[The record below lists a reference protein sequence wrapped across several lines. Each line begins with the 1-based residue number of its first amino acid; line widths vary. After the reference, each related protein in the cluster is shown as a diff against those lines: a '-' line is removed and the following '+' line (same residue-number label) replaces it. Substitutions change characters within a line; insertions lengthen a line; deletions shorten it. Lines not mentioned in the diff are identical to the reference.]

1 MILNGSQRGGAKDLA
16 LHLEK
21 EENEHVEVHELR
33 GFVSQNLMGALNEAY
48 AVSQG
53 TQCKQFLYSLSLN
66 PPENENVSIET
77 FEAAIEQVE
86 EKLGLSGQPRA
97 IVFHEK
103 QGRRHA
109 HAVWS
114 RIDVAEMKAIELPFD
129 HLKLRDVSREIFFKH
144 GWTMPPGLVDSTER
158 DPRSFTLAEWQKA
171 NRTGRHPGEIKGTIK
186 DCWAISDSQASFTH
200 ALAGRGCILAKGD
213 KRDFVAVDHFGEVW
227 AIPRAIGLR
236 VKDVRA
242 RITDSDCLPSVDEA
256 KAQMARDM
264 AENLER
270 LQKQQSAAIAGRLA
284 LLEDRRKALV
294 ANHQRDRA
302 ALAEGQKQRWNAE
315 SIARQQRFNRGL
327 RGLLDFMT
335 GKRKK
340 LRAQNEREA
349 LETWHRDRAEN
360 DALIFAQLDQRR
372 ELQRRFDRLRNYK
385 LDQSRELKRDID
397 QYESMSEGLRK
408 EFKRRRDQQSA
419 RPRRR
424 ARQRGHGPSNGLS

>member
-21 EENEHVEVHELR
+21 EENEQVEVHEPR

-48 AVSQG
+48 AVSRG

-66 PPENENVSIET
+66 PPENENVEIET
-77 FEAAIEQVE
+77 FETAIEQVE

-144 GWTMPPGLVDSTER
+144 GWTMPPGLANSQER
-158 DPRSFTLAEWQKA
+158 DPRNFTLAEWQKA
-171 NRTGRHPGEIKGTIK
+171 KRTNRHPGDIKGTIK
-186 DCWAISDSQASFTH
+186 DCWAVSDTQTSFTH
-200 ALAGRGCILAKGD
+200 ALAERGYILAKGD
-213 KRDFVAVDHFGEVW
+213 KRDFVAVDHCGEVW
-227 AIPRAIGLR
+227 PITRAIRL
-236 VKDVRA
+236 KIADVRD
-242 RITDSDCLPSVDEA
+242 RVTDIASLPSVDEA

-264 AENLER
+264 AANLKR

-294 ANHQRDRA
+294 AKHQQDRA
-302 ALAEGQKQRWNAE
+302 ALAEGHKQRWNTETA
-315 SIARQQRFNRGL
+315 ARQQRFNRGL

-335 GKRKK
+335 GRRRKLK
-340 LRAQNEREA
+340 VQNERDA
-349 LETWHRDRAEN
+349 LQSWQRDRAEK

-372 ELQRRFDRLRNYK
+372 DLQRRFDRLKGYK
-385 LDQSRELKRDID
+385 TEQYRELKRDIV
-397 QYESMSEGLRK
+397 QFETMAEGLRK
-408 EFKRRRDQQSA
+408 EFRRRRDQQSA
-419 RPRRR
+419 RSRRR
-424 ARQRGHGPSNGLS
+424 TRNRGHGPSYGPS